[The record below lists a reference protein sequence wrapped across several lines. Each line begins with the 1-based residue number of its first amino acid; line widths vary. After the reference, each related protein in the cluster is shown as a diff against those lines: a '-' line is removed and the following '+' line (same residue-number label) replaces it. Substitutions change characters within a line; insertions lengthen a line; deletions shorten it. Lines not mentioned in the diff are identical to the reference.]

1 MAMIFVLVYSNFKS
15 GTEFNIL
22 NFMIYILLITYGI
35 SSVIRRYAI
44 YHFNQKTKNK
54 IIKITRFLNLLL
66 PIYFLVFTISISS
79 NYFTA
84 RQVQAAVH
92 PDFVSSSELSK
103 DYFTWGS
110 PVERSTQSQFS
121 LTPTA
126 TYLFFCEQEDL
137 YHIFVYQTRTF
148 HFTEMSSDDLIIT
161 YYTKTAIAPDI
172 FATLELELKEQ
183 NYVRFKNP
191 YSDQDYLSIE
201 YKNHVIYTLH
211 TVNISL
217 EEHQNLLN
225 QMGRQT

>member
-1 MAMIFVLVYSNFKS
+1 
-15 GTEFNIL
+15 
-22 NFMIYILLITYGI
+22 
-35 SSVIRRYAI
+35 
-44 YHFNQKTKNK
+44 
-54 IIKITRFLNLLL
+54 
-66 PIYFLVFTISISS
+66 
-79 NYFTA
+79 
-84 RQVQAAVH
+84 
-92 PDFVSSSELSK
+92 VSSSELSK